1 MKDIAPELL
10 ARLQADFA
18 ARMDKSSRIQ
28 TLLQRIRDGTAT
40 YIDAEDYSYELG
52 NVLAGL
58 LAGIDPAELPDGRMY
73 YNIADRVLRP
83 LLEQTH
89 DLVAEQSVATLN
101 TMNTAAG
108 IGLKAQPALYDAE
121 RVDGIVDLAA
131 SRELYSEVSDKVAA
145 AVTTYAQSVADDTLE
160 RTATFLGKAGL
171 RPKII
176 RKATGKCCKW
186 CRDLAGSYRYPE
198 TPEDVFRRHEY
209 CHCTVYYDPGG
220 AKRFQDVHEKQWR
233 NEEERKAVQS
243 RKELEALRT
252 QKTPANRISEINQK
266 NRDYMGQPHIYELP
280 HGDSSFAIR
289 AYKNDSFENIW
300 CQTFSENS
308 QKMCAYLDDVINRQG
323 KYGKLR
329 QIVVAKNRTLQGI
342 AAYNH
347 ADNILY
353 ISEELIDSNSFK
365 KIVDTSYFAAQTLD
379 DVLVHELAGHKA
391 HWEASLQYWQDSL
404 SKFRTLDA
412 AKQAFESPLRNYI
425 GRQMI
430 SDPLYIKKLISVNAH
445 EAFNFNRSLNELI
458 ADAIIKMR
466 KGTLNDS
473 NLESL
478 IDEVVNNNAHAK

>member
-101 TMNTAAG
+101 AMNTAAG

-131 SRELYSEVSDKVAA
+131 SRDLYSEVSDKVAA
-145 AVTTYAQSVADDTLE
+145 AVTSYAQSVADDTLE

-220 AKRFQDVHEKQWR
+220 AKKFQDVHEKQWR

-266 NRDYMGQPHIYELP
+266 NRGKKVMITDQ
-280 HGDSSFAIR
+280 AIR
-289 AYKNDSFENIW
+289 KVRAIPMDGIDADTSAYIQATHRELLSFSR
-300 CQTFSENS
+300 SENFS
-308 QKMCAYLDDVINRQG
+308 
-323 KYGKLR
+323 
-329 QIVVAKNRTLQGI
+329 
-342 AAYNH
+342 
-347 ADNILY
+347 
-353 ISEELIDSNSFK
+353 
-365 KIVDTSYFAAQTLD
+365 
-379 DVLVHELAGHKA
+379 
-391 HWEASLQYWQDSL
+391 
-404 SKFRTLDA
+404 
-412 AKQAFESPLRNYI
+412 
-425 GRQMI
+425 
-430 SDPLYIKKLISVNAH
+430 
-445 EAFNFNRSLNELI
+445 
-458 ADAIIKMR
+458 
-466 KGTLNDS
+466 
-473 NLESL
+473 
-478 IDEVVNNNAHAK
+478 DEVVGMIDLRSKSRLHFIKGSRDAVNPEADADYYHTLRASPAKSLLLCHNHPGLSYFSLNDIAFFMSYDSIKTMTVVTNQGAVRFISKTSAFDIVKARDCMREATQLYPSDSDELVAHFLKKCYTYGVERN